1 MKMKSETRG
10 HLLCEVGVDVVLAI
24 FLNLQYLFTLV
35 SIYAP
40 QLCESFGNT
49 DLVSYFA
56 LF

>member
-1 MKMKSETRG
+1 MKSETRG